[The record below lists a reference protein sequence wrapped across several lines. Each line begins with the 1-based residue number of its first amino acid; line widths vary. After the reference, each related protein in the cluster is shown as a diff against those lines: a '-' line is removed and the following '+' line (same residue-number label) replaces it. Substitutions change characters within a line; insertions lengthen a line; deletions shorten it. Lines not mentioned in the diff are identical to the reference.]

1 MHNNTRG
8 FSLFE
13 LVVYMAIFSVVIVS
27 VVTIATRG
35 VASKTQALATQE
47 VEYATRFALQRLTS
61 DVRSAVDIDETAFV
75 SNVLRLTMA
84 DGSTVTYSRSGNRL
98 TLERDSGG
106 AIQLTSSDVSIDEF
120 TLTNNTGFGTE
131 YKDITVYIA
140 TSTSRAS
147 NRQEY
152 VAEFDLTSTI
162 SVRQ

>member
-1 MHNNTRG
+1 MNNNTKG

-61 DVRSAVDIDETAFV
+61 DVRSAVDIDEASFV

-84 DGSTVTYSRSGNRL
+84 DGSTVTYSRSGNTL
-98 TLERDSGG
+98 TIERDAGG
-106 AIQLTSSDVSIDEF
+106 VIQLTSSDVSVDEF
-120 TLTNNTGFGTE
+120 ALTNNTGFGTE

-140 TSTSRAS
+140 SSTSRAS

-152 VAEFDLTSTI
+152 AAEFDLTSTVSI
-162 SVRQ
+162 RK